1 MTFMDIGGRW
11 GRKAYNNSMGE
22 NRGFYENDPE
32 FREASRKLTGQ
43 LGNEIA
49 VRRNRLLQSG
59 VSMADADRMLM
70 PMTIAGG
77 GNFAN
82 LYDRQAARVQQ
93 IREQR
98 RAERHNF
105 WKQLGSSILG
115 MGGGAL
121 IQAGL
126 NKQMGSYMNAP
137 DRKKVGSLGR
147 LGRWGSYMDAPDG
160 RRVGSLGGLGRWGSL
175 INYYPKLGLGL
186 QWDVP
191 MFHPEDYDW

>member
-11 GRKAYNNSMGE
+11 GRKAYNNSLGE
-22 NRGFYENDPE
+22 NRGFYENDPA
-32 FREASRKLTGQ
+32 FREASRELTGQ

-70 PMTIAGG
+70 PMTISGG

-98 RAERHNF
+98 RAKRRNF

-137 DRKKVGSLGR
+137 DGRRVGSLGR
-147 LGRWGSYMDAPDG
+147 LGRWGS
-160 RRVGSLGGLGRWGSL
+160 L
-175 INYYPKLGLGL
+175 INNYPKFGLGL

-191 MFHPEDYDW
+191 MFHPEDYYW

>member
-1 MTFMDIGGRW
+1 MTFMNTAGRW
-11 GRKAYNNSMGE
+11 GRKAYNSSLGE

-32 FREASRKLTGQ
+32 FREASRELTGQ

-93 IREQR
+93 IREQNRAR
-98 RAERHNF
+98 RRNF

-137 DRKKVGSLGR
+137 D
-147 LGRWGSYMDAPDG
+147 G
-160 RRVGSLGGLGRWGSL
+160 RRVGSQGGRGSWWWPTHH
-175 INYYPKLGLGL
+175 YPTFGFGP

-191 MFHPEDYDW
+191 MSHPEDYRW

>member
-1 MTFMDIGGRW
+1 MAFMNIGGGW
-11 GRKAYNNSMGE
+11 PGKAYKTYMGE

-70 PMTIAGG
+70 PMTISGG

-98 RAERHNF
+98 RAKRRDF

>member
-70 PMTIAGG
+70 PMTISGG

-93 IREQR
+93 IREQNRAR
-98 RAERHNF
+98 RRNF

-126 NKQMGSYMNAP
+126 NKQMGSYMN
-137 DRKKVGSLGR
+137 
-147 LGRWGSYMDAPDG
+147 APDG

-191 MFHPEDYDW
+191 MFHPEDYHW

>member
-11 GRKAYNNSMGE
+11 GRKAYNNSLGE
-22 NRGFYENDPE
+22 NRGFYENDPA
-32 FREASRKLTGQ
+32 FREASRELTGQ

-70 PMTIAGG
+70 PMMISGG

-93 IREQR
+93 IREQNRAR
-98 RAERHNF
+98 RRNF

-160 RRVGSLGGLGRWGSL
+160 RRVGSQDRLGRWGPP
-175 INYYPKLGLGL
+175 INYFPKFGL
-186 QWDVP
+186 QWNVP
-191 MFHPEDYDW
+191 MFHPEDYYW